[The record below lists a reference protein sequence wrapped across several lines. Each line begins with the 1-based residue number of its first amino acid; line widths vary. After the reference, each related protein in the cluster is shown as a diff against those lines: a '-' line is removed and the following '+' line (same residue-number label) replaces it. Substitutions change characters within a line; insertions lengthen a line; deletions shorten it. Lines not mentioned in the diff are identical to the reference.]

1 MIKVQRRAITDH
13 VKTNTE
19 HHLKLACEKLQ
30 EFQVLS
36 TVNTANVKE
45 LEAEMVT
52 AKKKI
57 AELSEAVMKSN
68 ELQEL
73 HDKIFLT
80 DEKLQ
85 ELPEKDELDAL
96 IEEVKEL
103 KDKKLLKLQNV
114 VNELQTCVNRRLQ
127 NLPGEVSG
135 TKTKVQKLETAI
147 SKLRDQRQLDREDL
161 ERFVWSQIL
170 QIRTELEYFYA
181 ETRRDRILSRECRDK
196 LTAYQ
201 EWWRKVKFVLFCIF
215 FLVVFLVLLSLQS
228 HMEGNR

>member
-1 MIKVQRRAITDH
+1 MTKVQRRAITDH

-73 HDKIFLT
+73 HDKFFLT

-147 SKLRDQRQLDREDL
+147 SKLRDQGHSDREDL
-161 ERFVWSQIL
+161 ERIVLSQTG
-170 QIRTELEYFYA
+170 QIKRELRYLHN
-181 ETRRDRILSRECRDK
+181 ETHTDKMLLHECRDK
-196 LTAYQ
+196 LIAYQ
-201 EWWRKVKFVLFCIF
+201 EWWEKVKFTLFCIF
-215 FLVVFLVLLSLQS
+215 ILVLCLLSSLQS
-228 HMEGNR
+228 PKEGNR